1 VTTKKSQNQIED
13 YLNSLDDSKNYP
25 ADFASFISEINKRI
39 FIPIRIERENGDVSA
54 EDYSL
59 SYLLGLPGQGD
70 IGFAFGDNLIPYRED
85 LLNPSDLEAYFNA
98 LEGYLAQEIKPTES
112 ILGTPGT
119 SQQNITYNSL
129 ADNSVAQTIYTDIIS
144 WNTTSTDTATY
155 NFDNPKVLGIV
166 AQPAKTQDPET
177 GEFFFRSK
185 DYYVGPNTAINELDE
200 YVDVTTGETKKYN
213 GEPLKPV
220 FRIGA
225 ASALFEGLS
234 QEKIFEIQQDLAGA
248 GLDLTSFD
256 FIPGFVDTTA
266 KGAEVDF
273 VATLMTRANEFSAN
287 FPNLS
292 YIDKNAG
299 TLYGQ
304 LKPFIEFQKGV
315 SDKVNLLDE
324 FERQGYT
331 GEVVPPNE
339 AEIKAAVDEVFISK
353 GINPTSADYATYGA
367 VFANLQSQA
376 AAREFEIENN
386 KPNFSDIIQLGTT
399 YAQSA
404 KDANF
409 FSYPGFGVTLP
420 TTEEAREKLG
430 QPLLP
435 SIDVE
440 FELGKIVEEREAG
453 RIDAAKEIIARTAQ
467 AAAFK
472 KNFMVFEENF

>member
-1 VTTKKSQNQIED
+1 MTTKKSQNLIEE
-13 YLNSLDDSKNYP
+13 YLNSLDNNLQYP
-25 ADFASFISEINKRI
+25 DDFAFFISELNKRI
-39 FIPIRIERENGDVSA
+39 FIPIRLEKEDGEVSA
-54 EDYSL
+54 KDYPL
-59 SYLLGLPGQGD
+59 NELLALPGTGT
-70 IGFAFGDNLIPYRED
+70 IGFAFGDNLVPYREA
-85 LLNPSDLEAYFNA
+85 LLNPSSLEAYFNA
-98 LEGYLAQEIKPTES
+98 LEGYLIQEGQSTES
-112 ILGTPGT
+112 TFGLPGP
-119 SQQNITYNSL
+119 SQQNVTYSSL
-129 ADNSVAQTIYTDIIS
+129 ADVSIAQTIYDNIVE
-144 WNTTSTDTATY
+144 WNTSSTTFKAFNPDE
-155 NFDNPKVLGIV
+155 PKVPGIITPTEP
-166 AQPAKTQDPET
+166 AQDRET
-177 GEFFFRSK
+177 GEFFFRSN
-185 DYYVGPNTAINELDE
+185 DYYVGPNTAINQLDE

-266 KGAEVDF
+266 RGAEVDF
-273 VATLMTRANEFSAN
+273 VAALMTRANEFSAN
-287 FPNLS
+287 FPNLN

-386 KPNFSDIIQLGTT
+386 KPNFTDIIQLGTSYDNTTSIGPYT
-399 YAQSA
+399 YG
-404 KDANF
+404 
-409 FSYPGFGVTLP
+409 GFGVSLP
-420 TTEEAREKLG
+420 TPEEARKKLG

>member
-1 VTTKKSQNQIED
+1 MTTEKSQNQIED

-39 FIPIRIERENGDVSA
+39 FIPIRIEREDGEVSA

-59 SYLLGLPGQGD
+59 NYLLGLPGEGD

-98 LEGYLAQEIKPTES
+98 LEGYLAQELKPTES
-112 ILGTPGT
+112 TLGLPGT
-119 SQQNITYNSL
+119 SQQNITYSAL
-129 ADNSVAQTIYTDIIS
+129 ADNSVAQTIYTDILD

-155 NFDNPKVLGIV
+155 NFDNPKVMGVV
-166 AQPAKTQDPET
+166 AQPAKTQDQET

-213 GEPLKPV
+213 GEILKPI

-248 GLDLTSFD
+248 GLDLSSFD
-256 FIPGFVDTTA
+256 FQPGFIDTTA
-266 KGAEVDF
+266 RKGEVDF
-273 VATLMTRANEFSAN
+273 VALLMLRANEFAASY
-287 FPNLS
+287 PNLNL
-292 YIDKNAG
+292 IDKNAG

-304 LKPFIEFQKGV
+304 LKPFIEFQKGI

-339 AEIKAAVDEVFISK
+339 AQIKSAVDNAFIEA
-353 GINPTSADYATYGA
+353 GINPTAADYATYGA
-367 VFANLQSQA
+367 VFSNLQSQA

-386 KPNFSDIIQLGTT
+386 KPSFTDIIQLGTT
-399 YAQSA
+399 Y
-404 KDANF
+404 DTTTNIGP
-409 FSYPGFGVTLP
+409 YTYGGFGVSLP
-420 TTEEAREKLG
+420 TPEEARNELG

-440 FELGKIVEEREAG
+440 FELNKIVEEREAG
-453 RIDAAKEIIARTAQ
+453 RIDASKEIIARTAQ

-472 KNFMVFEENF
+472 KNFMTFEENF

>member
-1 VTTKKSQNQIED
+1 MTTKKSQNLIEE
-13 YLNSLDDSKNYP
+13 YLNSLDNNLQYP
-25 ADFASFISEINKRI
+25 DDFAFFISELNKRI
-39 FIPIRIERENGDVSA
+39 FIPIRLEKEDGEVSA
-54 EDYSL
+54 KDYPL
-59 SYLLGLPGQGD
+59 NELLALPGTGT
-70 IGFAFGDNLIPYRED
+70 IGFAFGDNLVPYREA
-85 LLNPSDLEAYFNA
+85 LLNPSSLEAYFNA
-98 LEGYLAQEIKPTES
+98 LEGYLIQEGQSTES
-112 ILGTPGT
+112 TFGLPGP
-119 SQQNITYNSL
+119 SQQNVTYSSL
-129 ADNSVAQTIYTDIIS
+129 ADVSIAQTIYDNIVE
-144 WNTTSTDTATY
+144 WNTSSTTFKAFNPDE
-155 NFDNPKVLGIV
+155 PKVPGIITPTEP
-166 AQPAKTQDPET
+166 AQDRET
-177 GEFFFRSK
+177 GEFFFRSN
-185 DYYVGPNTAINELDE
+185 DYYVGPNTAINQLDE

-266 KGAEVDF
+266 RGAEVDF
-273 VATLMTRANEFSAN
+273 VAALMTRANEFSAN
-287 FPNLS
+287 FPNLN